1 MEATCRGGYEGGDA
15 CATWID
21 GLRENRARGAEG
33 LDASALTERVYEDAF
48 IMITDL
54 NTVQRKSHT
63 KRFSTVAEFFH
74 TMVFRSTA
82 VTTSH
87 YLPKYIH

>member
-48 IMITDL
+48 IMITDP
-54 NTVQRKSHT
+54 NAVQRKPHT
-63 KRFSTVAEFFH
+63 KRLLY
-74 TMVFRSTA
+74 RSRI
-82 VTTSH
+82 
-87 YLPKYIH
+87 LPYNGLSLNCRYNKSLSA